1 MSTAPSRQPFK
12 SNFKVPEQKLLR
24 SCSIS
29 EFGVC
34 IVNLLTC
41 RAEGDLEEAE
51 VEAGVVEEGAGP
63 DQRLQRDAADEV
75 LAEEEGD
82 RGELRVQE
90 EEGEVKPS
98 FTVRSQFLKIPASMG
113 EEPSILLTH

>member
-1 MSTAPSRQPFK
+1 MLKRIK
-12 SNFKVPEQKLLR
+12 GLERV
-24 SCSIS
+24 
-29 EFGVC
+29 G
-34 IVNLLTC
+34 IVDLLTC
-41 RAEGDLEEAE
+41 RAEGGLEEAE
-51 VEAGVVEEGAGP
+51 GREAEAGVVEEGAGP

-98 FTVRSQFLKIPASMG
+98 FTV
-113 EEPSILLTH
+113 